1 MNLCEFAVKEAI
13 IPSLSATD
21 KEGVI
26 REMIGSLHKSG
37 CITPADQDGIIAA
50 ILRREE
56 LGSTGIGRGVAI
68 PHTKHGSVSR
78 STLMLAVAPQGIDF
92 ASLDGDPVHVLVLL
106 VSPPEQPGDHLRL
119 LETITRH
126 LNDDDFRRFL
136 RQSRTI
142 DDIWE
147 ILREM
152 DARLG

>member
-1 MNLCEFAVKEAI
+1 MKLCEYAVKDAI
-13 IPSLSATD
+13 IPVLSATD

-26 REMIGSLHKSG
+26 REMVGSLQKAG
-37 CITPADQDGIIAA
+37 CISPADQDGIIAA

-78 STLMLAVAPQGIDF
+78 STLMFAVAPEGIDF

-136 RQSRTI
+136 RQSKAI
-142 DDIWE
+142 EDIWE
-147 ILREM
+147 VLCEM

>member
-1 MNLCEFAVKEAI
+1 MKLCEFAVKEAI
-13 IPSLSATD
+13 IPALSATD

-26 REMIGSLHKSG
+26 REMVGSLHKAN
-37 CITPADQDGIIAA
+37 CISPSDQEGIIAA

-68 PHTKHGSVSR
+68 PHTKHGSVAR
-78 STLMLAVAPQGIDF
+78 STLMLAIAPQGIDF